1 MPKCK
6 KGKCLIE
13 GCELKVVYA
22 RGLCLSHYKL
32 IGRLVKD
39 GKRKWEEFERVGMAL
54 HSRRGKYS
62 EQKIILETM
71 MIKKGLLKE
80 RSLN

>member
-1 MPKCK
+1 MSKCK
-6 KGKCLIE
+6 KGECLIE

-22 RGLCLSHYKL
+22 RGLCPSHYKL
-32 IGRLVKD
+32 IRRLVKD

-54 HSRRGKYS
+54 HSKRGNYS
-62 EQKIILETM
+62 EQKVILETM

-80 RSLN
+80 RL